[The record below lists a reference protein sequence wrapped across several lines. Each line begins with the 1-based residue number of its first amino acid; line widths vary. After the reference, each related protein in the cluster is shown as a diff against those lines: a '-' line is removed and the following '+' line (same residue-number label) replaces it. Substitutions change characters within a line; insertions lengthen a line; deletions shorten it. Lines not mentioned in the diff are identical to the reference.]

1 MATCSRPDQI
11 SQEVVTLGPI
21 LRHLA
26 GVEQGDGGVDADLVI
41 VLDEDVA
48 RVTPEGHQQLVQH
61 RALVESSGDWGF
73 FSTRL

>member
-1 MATCSRPDQI
+1 M
-11 SQEVVTLGPI
+11 
-21 LRHLA
+21 
-26 GVEQGDGGVDADLVI
+26 EQGDGGVDADLVI

-73 FSTRL
+73 SLQDFNKYR

>member
-1 MATCSRPDQI
+1 M
-11 SQEVVTLGPI
+11 LH
-21 LRHLA
+21 HLA

-61 RALVESSGDWGF
+61 RALAESSGDWGF
-73 FSTRL
+73 SLQDFNKYR

>member
-1 MATCSRPDQI
+1 M
-11 SQEVVTLGPI
+11 TLRPI
-21 LRHLA
+21 LHHLA

-61 RALVESSGDWGF
+61 RALAESSGDWGF
-73 FSTRL
+73 SLQDFNKYR